1 MYPDYDSMKFA
12 LSMLSNNIL
21 AGGIPKRLSPV
32 VFAVTGT
39 GRVADGSVEVLEQ
52 LPHVKVKPADLAAYL
67 ADPDNASNNKQI
79 IISQFAS
86 ADLVTRKDGSSPFNK
101 TEYYESPE
109 LYESCF
115 DQYLDKVN
123 WLVQG
128 IYWEAKY
135 PRVLTKA
142 ALKKA

>member
-67 ADPDNASNNKQI
+67 ADPGNASNNKQI
-79 IISQFAS
+79 IIS
-86 ADLVTRKDGSSPFNK
+86 
-101 TEYYESPE
+101 
-109 LYESCF
+109 
-115 DQYLDKVN
+115 
-123 WLVQG
+123 
-128 IYWEAKY
+128 
-135 PRVLTKA
+135 
-142 ALKKA
+142 